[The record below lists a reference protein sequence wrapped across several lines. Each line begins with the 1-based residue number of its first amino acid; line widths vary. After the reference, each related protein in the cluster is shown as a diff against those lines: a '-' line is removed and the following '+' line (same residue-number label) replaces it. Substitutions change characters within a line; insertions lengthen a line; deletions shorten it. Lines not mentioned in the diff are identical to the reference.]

1 MRDSQP
7 YNFFRFTSKSDLQPL
22 QKIQCLTL
30 YKIGSELTISSCQNL
45 TTVTVFGVKLHNI
58 SLKAK
63 CSIIKYKSLAARL
76 PKLFRSTLIL
86 PFLHSN
92 YSTYNF
98 SPFTHLSSF
107 CSEFSLGG
115 WLTFSPSKEDAHPL
129 ASLLEMEALQFIAWD
144 ACETSTSVS
153 FPPIWYF
160 TLIHLSYLRWM
171 WIKRLFCGN
180 QRKRQT
186 KTNEYKL
193 YFDHVY
199 T

>member
-1 MRDSQP
+1 MEKLFYTKMETQAQKFVDIMLTRLDRIFSKGGKNAIRQFKEIIIYLQDTDVEIILDALNYIKKLVTVLLTLFMRDSQP

-115 WLTFSPSKEDAHPL
+115 
-129 ASLLEMEALQFIAWD
+129 
-144 ACETSTSVS
+144 
-153 FPPIWYF
+153 
-160 TLIHLSYLRWM
+160 
-171 WIKRLFCGN
+171 
-180 QRKRQT
+180 
-186 KTNEYKL
+186 
-193 YFDHVY
+193 
-199 T
+199 